1 MSERTYAVLPAS
13 VLLACVALAPLAAV
27 LGFLYGWGTISGEHM
42 TWIVLAAVAVF
53 VPWAVSQLDPR
64 SLGEQRDD

>member
-1 MSERTYAVLPAS
+1 MRDRTYSVLPAS
-13 VLLACVALAPLAAV
+13 VLLACVALAPVAAV
-27 LGFLYGWGTISGEHM
+27 LGILYGLGTISGGHM

-64 SLGEQRDD
+64 SVGEQSED